1 MRTVTD
7 TFTVEAPHS
16 EPTSATRKF
25 QLDGFEVELIE
36 TPAALD
42 AVGAEWLALEQVSHH
57 AAVFQ
62 SFPLLRIWARHFCA
76 ARGNGR
82 LHVEIVRKD
91 GRPILILPLYVS
103 GLPFMRVARI
113 AGDPITQFSEIL
125 VDQNADTAAAFEVA
139 LRAAEAAG
147 IDAIILRRVRD
158 DSSLLALAA
167 ARFRPPLNRSEAP
180 FVDLS
185 PFADFGVFLASL
197 SKKMRQGLRNRR
209 NHLAK
214 AGDFRFEILRGA
226 DARAAIAHALDLKR
240 KWLVQRGALSSAFV
254 DPATKAC
261 LLDLAESASAGA
273 VVARLVVRG
282 ETAAI
287 RFGIEYRGTHFAY
300 MSAYDASFGDLSP
313 GKLLMEFCISGFR
326 ERRFERVDMLPPAG
340 RHKSDWCPEATGV
353 ADYTLPLTSVGRLY
367 AEVFQ
372 EKVRP
377 AMKRTW
383 ARTPEAVRSLVAALF
398 VKL

>member
-1 MRTVTD
+1 MRTLTD
-7 TFTVEAPHS
+7 TFTVDAARS
-16 EPTSATRKF
+16 ELASGTRKF

-42 AVGAEWLALEQVSHH
+42 AVSTEWLALEQLSHH

-62 SFPLLRIWARHFCA
+62 SFLLLRVWARHFCS
-76 ARGNGR
+76 ARGGGR

-91 GRPILILPLYVS
+91 GRAVLILPLYVS

-125 VDQNADTAAAFEVA
+125 VDQSAEAGAAFEVA
-139 LRAAEAAG
+139 LTAAEAYG
-147 IDAIILRRVRD
+147 IDAILLRRVRN
-158 DSSLLALAA
+158 DSNLLALAA
-167 ARFRPPLNRSEAP
+167 SRFRPAVNQSEAP

-185 PFADFGVFLASL
+185 PFGDFPAFLASL
-197 SKKMRQGLRNRR
+197 SKNMRRSLRNRR

-214 AGDFRFEILRGA
+214 AGDCRFEILRGA
-226 DARAAIAHALDLKR
+226 DARAAVAHALDLKR
-240 KWLVQRGALSSAFV
+240 RWLVQRGALSSAFV

-261 LLDLAESASAGA
+261 LLGLAESASAGA
-273 VVARLVVRG
+273 VIARLVVRG

-300 MSAYDASFGDLSP
+300 MSAYDASFGDVAP
-313 GKLLMEFCISGFR
+313 GKLLMEFCIAGFR
-326 ERRFERVDMLPPAG
+326 ERQFERVDMLPPAG
-340 RHKSDWCPEATGV
+340 RHKNDWCPESTGV
-353 ADYTLPLTSVGRLY
+353 ADYTLPLTSAGRLY

-383 ARTPEAVRSLVAALF
+383 ARMPEAVRSLVAALF
-398 VKL
+398 VRL